1 MIKVE
6 LFFLAV
12 LIVGMPLGSLATIA
26 IQRYLAYRDSRIV
39 KVRVQD
45 ALEDAPTPDLLD
57 ELSTRDDLSTNER
70 KRNA

>member
-1 MIKVE
+1 VIKVE